1 MKRIPI
7 LFFLLTLVLAAC
19 TPPPLVPPET
29 PQPSSTPSPE
39 PGPPQE
45 PTPTLPMSEVPE
57 VILRQAYADLAA
69 RLGIPWADISLL
81 SGEQV
86 DFPDGCLG
94 VHTPGVLC
102 TDVITPGYRI
112 QLQAGS
118 SVYTYVTNLEGS
130 AVILAGS
137 AGPSGE
143 ATPQAEPPVLS
154 WSRDG
159 GIAGFCDKLE
169 ISAAGSVTVTS
180 CKQPERRF
188 RLTAEQQTQLDT
200 WLEKYGSVDY
210 AFDNRPNVADGMS
223 TTLHLA
229 GRGSLQPTEE
239 ELNELLKF
247 ASAISLQP

>member
-1 MKRIPI
+1 MKRILI
-7 LFFLLTLVLAAC
+7 LLFLLALAGC
-19 TPPPLVPPET
+19 TPISLVPPET
-29 PQPSSTPSPE
+29 PQPSPTPSPE

-45 PTPTLPMSEVPE
+45 PTPTLPMSEVPDS
-57 VILRQAYADLAA
+57 ILQQAYADLAA
-69 RLGIPWADISLL
+69 RLGVKWTEITLV

-86 DFPDGCLG
+86 NFPDGCLG

-112 QLQAGS
+112 QLQVGS
-118 SVYTYVTNLEGS
+118 SIYTYVTDLAGS

-169 ISAAGSVTVTS
+169 ISAPGSVTVTS

-188 RLTAEQQTQLDT
+188 RLTAEQQAQLDN
-200 WLEKYGSVDY
+200 WLEKYGTVDY
-210 AFDNRPNVADGMS
+210 AFDNGPNVADGMS

-229 GRGSLQPTEE
+229 GRGSAQPGEE
-239 ELNELLKF
+239 ELNELLMF
-247 ASAISLQP
+247 ASALSLQP